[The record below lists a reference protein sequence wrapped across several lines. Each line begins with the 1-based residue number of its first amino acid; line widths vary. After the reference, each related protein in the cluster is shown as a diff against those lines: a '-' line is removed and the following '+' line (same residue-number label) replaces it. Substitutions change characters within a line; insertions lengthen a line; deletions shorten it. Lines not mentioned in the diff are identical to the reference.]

1 MWHAPCDGPLG
12 LLEAASMAQ
21 QENGSDK
28 QHEGGDPVTD
38 EDLDEGEH
46 VDGLVAPVARLV
58 EQLDEVG
65 PPDGERPVVAAREP
79 REQEETEHGVGEPR
93 RLGGRH
99 VTAVLVRP
107 VHVVQLL
114 VTPGPHLRMENYN
127 DDNGDDNDD
136 DADNDD
142 DNNNANNNNN
152 NNRYVNNSK

>member
-1 MWHAPCDGPLG
+1 MT
-12 LLEAASMAQ
+12 Q
-21 QENGSDK
+21 QKNGSDK

-79 REQEETEHGVGEPR
+79 REQEETENGVGEPR

-114 VTPGPHLRMENYN
+114 VTPGPHLRMDNDN
-127 DDNGDDNDD
+127 DDNGDDDD
-136 DADNDD
+136 DDT
-142 DNNNANNNNN
+142 NNTNNNNN
-152 NNRYVNNSK
+152 NNRYVNNSKE